1 MSNTIT
7 PMSLDDINL
16 SDPRFWAR
24 PLEERDEAFRL
35 LRQQRSLPFFDEP
48 ELPADSFMDP
58 ADLPPARGYYAVT
71 RYADVAQ
78 ISKNPQ
84 DFCSGQGSVSV
95 RDMPPDIAELFGS
108 MIAMDDPR
116 HARIRGIVSRRFT
129 PKALE
134 KLLDS
139 VDETA
144 QEILDNVAPKGEVDF
159 VEEISA
165 PLPLLII
172 CDMMGIP
179 RSQYPE
185 VLHNSNVILS
195 AGDPEYFPAGE
206 NPRDIL
212 IGAGMSL
219 LGLMNE
225 LAEERRKNPTDDL
238 TSQLIH
244 AGEEGEDDRL
254 TPQEL
259 SSFFI
264 LLVVAGNETTR
275 TALSHGMYQLT
286 RNPDQREILKRDL
299 EGVTPTAV
307 EEIVRYASPVTYM
320 RRTATRDGVEVG
332 GQQFEEGDKFVMF
345 YGSGNRDEEIFDD
358 PDRFDVRRDP
368 NPHIGFGAPGPHF
381 CLGAHL
387 ARREMNVMLRRMFE
401 RLPDIEA
408 TDEPERLFGA
418 LPLVNGIKR
427 LPVRFTPTAPR

>member
-1 MSNTIT
+1 MSLTIT
-7 PMSLDDINL
+7 PVSVDDINV
-16 SDPRFWAR
+16 SDPYFWAR
-24 PLEERDEAFRL
+24 PLEERDAAFRT
-35 LRQQRSLPFFDEP
+35 LREQRRLAFFDEP
-48 ELPADSFMDP
+48 EFADGSLVDP
-58 ADLPPARGYYAVT
+58 DYLPPARGYYAVT
-71 RYADVAQ
+71 RYADLAE
-78 ISKNPQ
+78 ISKNPT
-84 DFCSGQGSVSV
+84 DFCSGEGSVSV

-116 HARIRGIVSRRFT
+116 HARIRGIVARRFT

-134 KLLDS
+134 RLLDS

-144 QEILDNVAPKGEVDF
+144 QEILDSAAAKGEIDF
-159 VEEISA
+159 VADIAA

-179 RSQYPE
+179 RSEYPQ

-195 AGDPEYFPAGE
+195 AGDPEYFPPGQ
-206 NPRDIL
+206 NPQEIL
-212 IGAGMSL
+212 VGAGMSL

-225 LAEERRKNPTDDL
+225 LAEDRRNNPKNDL
-238 TSQLIH
+238 TTALIH
-244 AGEEGEDDRL
+244 AGDEGEDDRL

-275 TALSHGMYQLT
+275 TALTHGMHQLT
-286 RNPDQREILKRDL
+286 RNPDQRDILTRDL
-299 EGVTPTAV
+299 EGVLPTAV

-332 GQQFEEGDKFVMF
+332 GETFEKGDKFVLF
-345 YGSGNRDEEIFDD
+345 YGSANRDEDVFDD
-358 PDRFDVRRDP
+358 PDRFDVQRDP
-368 NPHIGFGAPGPHF
+368 NPHVGFGAPGPHF

-387 ARREMNVMLRRMFE
+387 ARREMTVMLRRMFE
-401 RLPDIEA
+401 RIPDIEA
-408 TDEPERLFGA
+408 TADPERLFGA

-427 LPVRFTPTAPR
+427 LPVRFTPTASR

>member
-1 MSNTIT
+1 MSQTIT
-7 PMSLDDINL
+7 PMSVDDINL

-24 PLEERDEAFRL
+24 PLEERDDAFRA
-35 LRQQRSLPFFDEP
+35 LREQRPLAFFDEP
-48 ELPADSFMDP
+48 AIPADSLMDP

-71 RYADVAQ
+71 RYADLAE
-78 ISKNPQ
+78 ISKNPK
-84 DFCSGQGSVSV
+84 DFCSGEGSVSV
-95 RDMPPDIAELFGS
+95 RDMPPEIAELFGS

-134 KLLDS
+134 RLLHS

-144 QEILDNVAPKGEVDF
+144 QEILDKAAPKGEIDF
-159 VEEISA
+159 VEDIAA

-179 RSQYPE
+179 RSEYPS

-195 AGDPEYFPAGE
+195 AGDPEYFPPGE
-206 NPRDIL
+206 NPQEIL

-225 LAEERRKNPTDDL
+225 LAEDRRTNPKDDL
-238 TSQLIH
+238 TTALIH

-275 TALSHGMYQLT
+275 TALTHGMYQLT
-286 RNPDQREILKRDL
+286 RNPDQREILKQDL
-299 EGVTPTAV
+299 EGVLPTAV

-320 RRTATRDGVEVG
+320 RRTATRDGVQVG
-332 GQQFEEGDKFVMF
+332 GQSFSKGDKFVLF
-345 YGSGNRDEEIFDD
+345 YGSANRDETVFDD

-368 NPHIGFGAPGPHF
+368 NPHVGFGAPGPHF

-387 ARREMNVMLRRMFE
+387 ARREMTVMLRRMFE
-401 RLPDIEA
+401 RIPDIEA
-408 TDEPERLFGA
+408 TAEPERLFGA

-427 LPVRFTPTAPR
+427 LPVRFTPTAAR